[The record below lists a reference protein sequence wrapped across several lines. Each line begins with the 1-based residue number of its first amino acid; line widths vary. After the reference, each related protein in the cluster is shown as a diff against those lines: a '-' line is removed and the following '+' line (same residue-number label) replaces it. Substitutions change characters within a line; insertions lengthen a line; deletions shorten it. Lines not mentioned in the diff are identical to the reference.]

1 MSKSLVSATSNL
13 ARAEYG
19 MIQTENL
26 TKIYNGKAAVDG
38 LNLTVGEGEIFGF
51 LGPNGA
57 GKSTTIL
64 MLTGMIEP
72 TAGRCLVNGTEVAK
86 DPLAVK
92 RIIGY
97 LPEDVGFYGN
107 LTAEQNLDY
116 FARFYGMDA
125 GERSERIAELLN
137 LVHLDGVTQKAGE
150 YSRGMKQRLGL
161 AQALINDPAVLF
173 LDEPTAN
180 LDPEGVREYRDLVLA
195 LAAEGKT
202 IFVSSHILSEVRAVC
217 RTVGL
222 LAKGKLVAQGTLEE
236 VARTLA
242 SPDGDTVRIVI
253 ETRERLP
260 DLDDPEIIDI
270 ERNGNRAVIRATT
283 DIRDR
288 LAATLLEQGL
298 HVREMRLEEPDIE
311 DIFMA
316 VYQR

>member
-1 MSKSLVSATSNL
+1 MTSKPPVNNTRVYS
-13 ARAEYG
+13 

-26 TKIYNGKAAVDG
+26 TKIYNGNAAVDG

-72 TAGRCLVNGTEVAK
+72 TAGRCLVDGIEVAK

-92 RIIGY
+92 KIIGY

-116 FARFYGMDA
+116 FARFYGMGVDGRKA
-125 GERSERIAELLN
+125 RIAELLE

-161 AQALINDPAVLF
+161 AQALINDPKVLF

-180 LDPEGVREYRDLVLA
+180 LDPEGVREYRDLIIA
-195 LAAEGKT
+195 LAGEGKT
-202 IFVSSHILSEVRAVC
+202 VFVSSHILSEVRAVC
-217 RTVGL
+217 RTIGL
-222 LAKGKLVAQGTLEE
+222 LAKGRLVAQGTLGD
-236 VARTLA
+236 VARMLA
-242 SPDGDTVRIVI
+242 PSDGDDTVRIVI
-253 ETRERLP
+253 ETVEQLP
-260 DLDDPEIIDI
+260 DLDDPGIIAI
-270 ERNGNRAVIRATT
+270 EQNGNRAVIQATT

-288 LAATLLEQGL
+288 LSTLLLEQGM
-298 HVREMRLEEPDIE
+298 HIREMRIEEPEIE
-311 DIFMA
+311 DVFMA
-316 VYQR
+316 IYRR

>member
-1 MSKSLVSATSNL
+1 
-13 ARAEYG
+13 
-19 MIQTENL
+19 MIRTENL
-26 TKIYNGKAAVDG
+26 TKVYNGKTAVDG
-38 LNLTVGEGEIFGF
+38 LDLEVGEGEIFGF

-72 TAGRCLVNGTEVAK
+72 TGGRCLVDGIEVAK
-86 DPLAVK
+86 DPLKVK
-92 RIIGY
+92 EIIGY

-107 LTAEQNLDY
+107 MTGEQNLDY

-125 GERSERIAELLN
+125 STRKERIAELLE
-137 LVHLDGVTQKAGE
+137 LVHLDGVAQKAGE

-161 AQALINDPAVLF
+161 AQALINDPRVLF

-180 LDPEGVREYRDLVLA
+180 LDPEGVREYRDLVEHLA
-195 LAAEGKT
+195 GEGKT
-202 IFVSSHILSEVRAVC
+202 IFVSSHILSEVREVC

-222 LAKGKLVAQGTLEE
+222 LAKGKLVAQGTLDE

-242 SPDGDTVRIVI
+242 SPESGAVRIVV

-260 DLDDPEIIDI
+260 ELDAPGIIAV
-270 ERNGNRAVIRATT
+270 ERNGTRAVVRAKA

-288 LAATLLEQGL
+288 LAETLTLEGL
-298 HVREMRLEEPDIE
+298 HIREMRIEEPDIE
-311 DIFMA
+311 DVFMA
-316 VYQR
+316 AYRR

>member
-1 MSKSLVSATSNL
+1 
-13 ARAEYG
+13 

-26 TKIYNGKAAVDG
+26 TKIYNGNPAVDG
-38 LNLTVGEGEIFGF
+38 LDLVVGEGEIFGF

-72 TAGRCLVNGTEVAK
+72 TAGRCLVDEIEVAK

-92 RIIGY
+92 KIIGY

-116 FARFYGMDA
+116 FARFYDMGA
-125 GERSERIAELLN
+125 KERKARIAELLE

-161 AQALINDPAVLF
+161 AQALINDPKVLF

-180 LDPEGVREYRDLVLA
+180 LDPEGVREYRDLILA

-222 LAKGKLVAQGTLEE
+222 LAKGKLVAKGTLGE

-242 SPDGDTVRIVI
+242 PSDEDVVRIVV

-260 DLDDPEIIDI
+260 DLDDPEIIAI
-270 ERNGNRAVIRATT
+270 ERNGNRAVVRATS

-288 LAATLLEQGL
+288 LAATLFEQGM
-298 HVREMRLEEPDIE
+298 HIREMRVEEPDIE

-316 VYQR
+316 VYRR

>member
-1 MSKSLVSATSNL
+1 
-13 ARAEYG
+13 
-19 MIQTENL
+19 MIRTENL
-26 TKIYNGKAAVDG
+26 TKVYNGKAAVDG
-38 LNLTVGEGEIFGF
+38 LDLEIGEGDIFGF

-72 TAGRCLVNGTEVAK
+72 TGGRCFVDGIEVAK
-86 DPLAVK
+86 DPLNVK
-92 RIIGY
+92 EIIGY

-107 LTAEQNLDY
+107 MTGEQNLDY

-125 GERSERIAELLN
+125 RKRKERIAELLE

-161 AQALINDPAVLF
+161 AQALINDPKVLF
-173 LDEPTAN
+173 FDEPTAN
-180 LDPEGVREYRDLVLA
+180 LDPEGVREYRELVLA
-195 LAAEGKT
+195 LAGEGKT
-202 IFVSSHILSEVRAVC
+202 VFVSSHILSEVREVC

-242 SPDGDTVRIVI
+242 SPDGDTVRIVV
-253 ETRERLP
+253 ETREHLP
-260 DLDDPEIIDI
+260 ALDDPDIIAI
-270 ERNGNRAVIRATT
+270 ERSGNRAVVRAKT

-288 LAATLLEQGL
+288 LTETLFSQGL
-298 HVREMRLEEPDIE
+298 HVREMRVEEPEIE
-311 DIFMA
+311 DVFMA
-316 VYQR
+316 AYRR

>member
-1 MSKSLVSATSNL
+1 
-13 ARAEYG
+13 
-19 MIQTENL
+19 MIRTENL
-26 TKIYNGKAAVDG
+26 TKVYNGKPAVDG
-38 LNLTVGEGEIFGF
+38 LNLEVGEGEIFGF

-72 TAGRCLVNGTEVAK
+72 TAGRCFVDGIEVAN

-107 LTAEQNLDY
+107 LTGEQNLDY
-116 FARFYGMDA
+116 FARFYDMNAAD
-125 GERSERIAELLN
+125 RKERIAEILR

-161 AQALINDPAVLF
+161 AQALINDPKVLF

-180 LDPEGVREYRDLVLA
+180 LDPEGVREYRDLVTRLA
-195 LAAEGKT
+195 GEGKT
-202 IFVSSHILSEVRAVC
+202 VFVSSHILSEVRAVC

-222 LAKGKLVAQGTLEE
+222 LAAGRLVAQGTIDE

-242 SPDGDTVRIVI
+242 SPGGETFRIVV
-253 ETRERLP
+253 ETTEDLP
-260 DLDDPEIIDI
+260 DLSDPDIIEF
-270 ERNGNRAVIRATT
+270 ERDGNRAVIQAKS
-283 DIRDR
+283 DIRER
-288 LAATLLEQGL
+288 LAAAIAEEGL
-298 HVREMRLEEPDIE
+298 HIREIRLEEPSIE
-311 DIFMA
+311 DAFMA
-316 VYQR
+316 LYRG

>member
-1 MSKSLVSATSNL
+1 
-13 ARAEYG
+13 
-19 MIQTENL
+19 MIRTENL
-26 TKIYNGKAAVDG
+26 TKVYNGKPAVDG
-38 LNLTVGEGEIFGF
+38 LNLEIGEGEIFGF

-72 TAGRCLVNGTEVAK
+72 TAGRCFVDGIEVAN

-107 LTAEQNLDY
+107 LTGEQNLDY
-116 FARFYGMDA
+116 FARFYDMNAAD
-125 GERSERIAELLN
+125 RKERIDELLR

-161 AQALINDPAVLF
+161 AQALINDPKVLF

-180 LDPEGVREYRDLVLA
+180 LDPEGVREYRDLVTRLA
-195 LAAEGKT
+195 GEGKT
-202 IFVSSHILSEVRAVC
+202 VFVSSHILSEVRAVC

-222 LAKGKLVAQGTLEE
+222 LAAGRLVAQGTIDE

-242 SPDGDTVRIVI
+242 SPGGETFRIVV
-253 ETRERLP
+253 ETAEDLP
-260 DLDDPEIIDI
+260 DLSDPDIIEF
-270 ERNGNRAVIRATT
+270 ERDGNRAVIQAKS
-283 DIRDR
+283 DIRER
-288 LAATLLEQGL
+288 LAAAIAEEGL
-298 HVREMRLEEPDIE
+298 HIREIRLEEPDIE
-311 DIFMA
+311 DAFMA
-316 VYQR
+316 LYRG

>member
-1 MSKSLVSATSNL
+1 
-13 ARAEYG
+13 

-26 TKIYNGKAAVDG
+26 TKIYNGKTAVDD

-72 TAGRCLVNGTEVAK
+72 TDGRCLVDGIEVAN

-92 RIIGY
+92 KIIGY

-107 LTAEQNLDY
+107 LTGEQNLDY
-116 FARFYGMDA
+116 FARFYDMNAAD
-125 GERSERIAELLN
+125 RKERIAEILR

-161 AQALINDPAVLF
+161 AQALINDPKVLF

-180 LDPEGVREYRDLVLA
+180 LDPEGVREYRDLVTRLA
-195 LAAEGKT
+195 GEGKT
-202 IFVSSHILSEVRAVC
+202 VFVSSHILSEVRVVC

-242 SPDGDTVRIVI
+242 SPDGDTVRIVV
-253 ETRERLP
+253 ETREHLP
-260 DLDDPEIIDI
+260 DLEDPEIIDI
-270 ERNGNRAVIRATT
+270 ERNGNRAIIKATT

-288 LAATLLEQGL
+288 LAATLFEQGL
-298 HVREMRLEEPDIE
+298 HVREMRVEEPDIE
-311 DIFMA
+311 DVFMA
-316 VYQR
+316 IYRR

>member
-1 MSKSLVSATSNL
+1 
-13 ARAEYG
+13 
-19 MIQTENL
+19 MIRTENL
-26 TKIYNGKAAVDG
+26 TKVYNGKPAVDG
-38 LNLTVGEGEIFGF
+38 LNLEIGEGEIFGF

-72 TAGRCLVNGTEVAK
+72 TAGRCFVDGIEVAN

-107 LTAEQNLDY
+107 LTGEQNLDY
-116 FARFYGMDA
+116 FARFYDMNAAD
-125 GERSERIAELLN
+125 RKERIAEILR

-161 AQALINDPAVLF
+161 AQALINDPKVLF

-180 LDPEGVREYRDLVLA
+180 LDPEGVREYRDLVTRLA
-195 LAAEGKT
+195 GEGKT
-202 IFVSSHILSEVRAVC
+202 VFVSSHILSEVRAVC

-222 LAKGKLVAQGTLEE
+222 LAAGRLVAQGTIDE

-242 SPDGDTVRIVI
+242 SPGGETFRIVVETAEDLPDLSDPDII
-253 ETRERLP
+253 EFERDGNRAIIQAKSDIRERL
-260 DLDDPEIIDI
+260 
-270 ERNGNRAVIRATT
+270 
-283 DIRDR
+283 
-288 LAATLLEQGL
+288 AAAIAEEGL
-298 HVREMRLEEPDIE
+298 HIREIRLEEPDIE
-311 DIFMA
+311 DAFMA
-316 VYQR
+316 LYRG

>member
-1 MSKSLVSATSNL
+1 
-13 ARAEYG
+13 
-19 MIQTENL
+19 MIRTENL
-26 TKIYNGKAAVDG
+26 TKVYNGKPAVDG
-38 LNLTVGEGEIFGF
+38 LNLEVGEGEIFGF

-72 TAGRCLVNGTEVAK
+72 TAGRCFVDGIEVAN

-107 LTAEQNLDY
+107 LTGEQNLDY
-116 FARFYGMDA
+116 FARFYDMNAAD
-125 GERSERIAELLN
+125 RKERIAEILR

-161 AQALINDPAVLF
+161 AQALINDPKVLF

-180 LDPEGVREYRDLVLA
+180 LDPEGVREYRDLVTRLA
-195 LAAEGKT
+195 GEGKT
-202 IFVSSHILSEVRAVC
+202 VFVSSHILSEVRAVC

-222 LAKGKLVAQGTLEE
+222 LAAGRLVAQGTIDE

-242 SPDGDTVRIVI
+242 SPGGETFRIVV
-253 ETRERLP
+253 ETAEDLP
-260 DLDDPEIIDI
+260 DLSDPDIIEF
-270 ERNGNRAVIRATT
+270 ERDGNRAVIQAKS
-283 DIRDR
+283 DIRER
-288 LAATLLEQGL
+288 LAAAIAEEGL
-298 HVREMRLEEPDIE
+298 HIREIRLEEPSIE
-311 DIFMA
+311 DAFMA
-316 VYQR
+316 LYRG

>member
-1 MSKSLVSATSNL
+1 
-13 ARAEYG
+13 

-26 TKIYNGKAAVDG
+26 TKIYNGNPAVDG
-38 LNLTVGEGEIFGF
+38 LDLVVGEGEIFGF

-72 TAGRCLVNGTEVAK
+72 TAGRCLVDEIEVAK

-92 RIIGY
+92 KIIGY

-116 FARFYGMDA
+116 FARFYDMGA
-125 GERSERIAELLN
+125 KERKARIEELLE

-161 AQALINDPAVLF
+161 AQALINDPKVLF

-180 LDPEGVREYRDLVLA
+180 LDPEGVREYRDLILA

-222 LAKGKLVAQGTLEE
+222 LAKGKLVAKGTLGE
-236 VARTLA
+236 VARTLTP
-242 SPDGDTVRIVI
+242 SDEDVVRIVV

-260 DLDDPEIIDI
+260 DLDDPEIIAI
-270 ERNGNRAVIRATT
+270 ERNGNRAVVRATS

-288 LAATLLEQGL
+288 LAATLFEQGL
-298 HVREMRLEEPDIE
+298 HIREMRVEEPDIE
-311 DIFMA
+311 DVFMA
-316 VYQR
+316 VYRR

>member
-1 MSKSLVSATSNL
+1 M
-13 ARAEYG
+13 
-19 MIQTENL
+19 
-26 TKIYNGKAAVDG
+26 
-38 LNLTVGEGEIFGF
+38 VGEGEIFGF

-64 MLTGMIEP
+64 MLTGMIAP
-72 TAGRCLVNGTEVAK
+72 TGGQCLVDGIEVAK
-86 DPLAVK
+86 DPLKVK
-92 RIIGY
+92 EIIGY

-107 LTAEQNLDY
+107 MTGEQNLDY

-125 GERSERIAELLN
+125 KARKERIAELLE

-161 AQALINDPAVLF
+161 AQALINDTKVLF

-180 LDPEGVREYRDLVLA
+180 LDPEGVREYRELVEHLA
-195 LAAEGKT
+195 GEGKT
-202 IFVSSHILSEVRAVC
+202 VFVSSHILSEVREVC

-242 SPDGDTVRIVI
+242 SPDGDTVRIVV
-253 ETRERLP
+253 ETREHLP
-260 DLDDPEIIDI
+260 ALEDPDIIAI
-270 ERNGNRAVIRATT
+270 ERNGTRAVVRAKT

-288 LAATLLEQGL
+288 LATTLFSEGL
-298 HVREMRLEEPDIE
+298 HVREMRIEEPDIE
-311 DIFMA
+311 DVFMA
-316 VYQR
+316 VYRR

>member
-1 MSKSLVSATSNL
+1 
-13 ARAEYG
+13 
-19 MIQTENL
+19 MIRTENL
-26 TKIYNGKAAVDG
+26 TKVYNGKPAVDG
-38 LNLTVGEGEIFGF
+38 LNLEIGEGEIFGF

-72 TAGRCLVNGTEVAK
+72 TAGRCFVDGIEVAN

-107 LTAEQNLDY
+107 LTGEQNLDY
-116 FARFYGMDA
+116 FARFYDMNAAD
-125 GERSERIAELLN
+125 RKERIDELLR

-161 AQALINDPAVLF
+161 AQALINDPKVLF

-180 LDPEGVREYRDLVLA
+180 LDPEGVREYRDLVTRLA
-195 LAAEGKT
+195 GEGKT
-202 IFVSSHILSEVRAVC
+202 VFVSSHILSEVRAVC

-222 LAKGKLVAQGTLEE
+222 LAAGRLVAQGTIDE

-242 SPDGDTVRIVI
+242 SPGGETFRIVV
-253 ETRERLP
+253 ETAEDLPDLSDPDIVGFERDGNRAIIQAKSDIRERL
-260 DLDDPEIIDI
+260 
-270 ERNGNRAVIRATT
+270 
-283 DIRDR
+283 
-288 LAATLLEQGL
+288 AAAIAEEGL
-298 HVREMRLEEPDIE
+298 HIREIRLEEPDIE
-311 DIFMA
+311 DAFMA
-316 VYQR
+316 LYRG

>member
-1 MSKSLVSATSNL
+1 
-13 ARAEYG
+13 
-19 MIQTENL
+19 MIRTENL
-26 TKIYNGKAAVDG
+26 TKVYNGKAAVDG
-38 LNLTVGEGEIFGF
+38 LDLEVGEGDIFGF

-72 TAGRCLVNGTEVAK
+72 TGGRCLVDGIEVAK
-86 DPLAVK
+86 DPLKVK
-92 RIIGY
+92 EIIGY

-107 LTAEQNLDY
+107 MTGEQNLDY

-125 GERSERIAELLN
+125 RKRKERIAELLA

-161 AQALINDPAVLF
+161 AQALINDPKVLF
-173 LDEPTAN
+173 FDEPTAN
-180 LDPEGVREYRDLVLA
+180 LDPEGVREYRELVLA
-195 LAAEGKT
+195 LAGEGKT
-202 IFVSSHILSEVRAVC
+202 VFVSSHILSEVREVC

-242 SPDGDTVRIVI
+242 SPDGDTVRIVV

-260 DLDDPEIIDI
+260 ALEDPDIIAI
-270 ERNGNRAVIRATT
+270 ERSGNRAVVRAKT

-288 LAATLLEQGL
+288 LTETLFSQGL
-298 HVREMRLEEPDIE
+298 HVREMRVEEPEIE
-311 DIFMA
+311 DVFMA
-316 VYQR
+316 AYRR

>member
-1 MSKSLVSATSNL
+1 
-13 ARAEYG
+13 
-19 MIQTENL
+19 MIRTENL
-26 TKIYNGKAAVDG
+26 TKVYNGKPAVDG
-38 LNLTVGEGEIFGF
+38 LNLEVGEGEIFGF

-72 TAGRCLVNGTEVAK
+72 TAGRCFVDGIEVAN

-107 LTAEQNLDY
+107 LTGEQNLDY
-116 FARFYGMDA
+116 FARFYDMNAAD
-125 GERSERIAELLN
+125 RKERIAEILR

-161 AQALINDPAVLF
+161 AQALINDPKVLF

-180 LDPEGVREYRDLVLA
+180 LDPEGVREYRDLVTRLA
-195 LAAEGKT
+195 GEGKT
-202 IFVSSHILSEVRAVC
+202 VFVSSHILSEVRAVC

-222 LAKGKLVAQGTLEE
+222 LAAGRLVAQGTIDE

-242 SPDGDTVRIVI
+242 SPGGETFRIVVETAEDLPDLSDPDII
-253 ETRERLP
+253 EFERDGNRAIIQAKSDIRERL
-260 DLDDPEIIDI
+260 
-270 ERNGNRAVIRATT
+270 
-283 DIRDR
+283 
-288 LAATLLEQGL
+288 AAAIAEEGL
-298 HVREMRLEEPDIE
+298 HIREIRLEEPDIE
-311 DIFMA
+311 DAFMA
-316 VYQR
+316 LYRG

>member
-1 MSKSLVSATSNL
+1 
-13 ARAEYG
+13 
-19 MIQTENL
+19 MIRTENL

-38 LNLTVGEGEIFGF
+38 LDLEVGEGEIFGF

-72 TAGRCLVNGTEVAK
+72 TGGRCLVDGIEVAK
-86 DPLAVK
+86 DPLKVK
-92 RIIGY
+92 EIIGY

-107 LTAEQNLDY
+107 MTGEQNLDY

-125 GERSERIAELLN
+125 KARKERIAELLE

-161 AQALINDPAVLF
+161 AQALINDPKVLF

-180 LDPEGVREYRDLVLA
+180 LDPEGVREYRELVTHLA
-195 LAAEGKT
+195 DEGKT
-202 IFVSSHILSEVRAVC
+202 VFVSSHILSEVREVC

-222 LAKGKLVAQGTLEE
+222 LAKGRLMAQGTLEE
-236 VARTLA
+236 VARALA
-242 SPDGDTVRIVI
+242 PSDGDAVRIVV
-253 ETRERLP
+253 ETREHLP
-260 DLDDPEIIDI
+260 AIDDPAIISV
-270 ERNGNRAVIRATT
+270 EGNGNRAVVRAKA

-288 LAATLLEQGL
+288 LAASLFDQGL
-298 HVREMRLEEPDIE
+298 HVREMRLEEPEIE
-311 DIFMA
+311 DVFMA
-316 VYQR
+316 AYRR

>member
-1 MSKSLVSATSNL
+1 
-13 ARAEYG
+13 
-19 MIQTENL
+19 MIRTENL
-26 TKIYNGKAAVDG
+26 TKVYNGKPAVDG
-38 LNLTVGEGEIFGF
+38 LNLEIGEGEIFGF

-72 TAGRCLVNGTEVAK
+72 TAGRCFVDGIEVAN

-107 LTAEQNLDY
+107 LTGEQNLDY
-116 FARFYGMDA
+116 FARFYGMNAAD
-125 GERSERIAELLN
+125 RKERIDELLR

-161 AQALINDPAVLF
+161 AQALINDPKVLF

-180 LDPEGVREYRDLVLA
+180 LDPEGVREYRDLVTRLA
-195 LAAEGKT
+195 GEGKT
-202 IFVSSHILSEVRAVC
+202 VFVSSHILSEVRAVC

-222 LAKGKLVAQGTLEE
+222 LAAGRLVAQGTIDE

-242 SPDGDTVRIVI
+242 SPGGETFRIVVETAEDLPDLSDPDII
-253 ETRERLP
+253 EFERDGNRAIIQAKSDIRERL
-260 DLDDPEIIDI
+260 
-270 ERNGNRAVIRATT
+270 
-283 DIRDR
+283 
-288 LAATLLEQGL
+288 AAAIAEEGL
-298 HVREMRLEEPDIE
+298 HIREIRLEEPDIE
-311 DIFMA
+311 DAFMA
-316 VYQR
+316 LYRG